1 MATND
6 KMKNFFGFINFGTFD
21 KPVKFSS
28 KMRLSTRE
36 LMCKDKSASSN
47 VKKKVEKTNPHWS
60 SFWQIASSDT
70 SLTEGH
76 STNRKTKKTGFV

>member
-1 MATND
+1 
-6 KMKNFFGFINFGTFD
+6 
-21 KPVKFSS
+21 
-28 KMRLSTRE
+28 MRLSTRE
-36 LMCKDKSASSN
+36 LVCKDKSTSSD

-76 STNRKTKKTGFV
+76 SKNRKTKKKQALFDAHSVAVYVGLYMNN